1 MTNHEEQE
9 MNLSLLSAKA
19 KRMGRETLTITPGWP
34 SRKAFLES
42 VAGLLERAQEAAA
55 DYVNTTP
62 VLTLSDHVRAENGR
76 SLAWSFGFDL
86 KDLCV
91 LAAIIQA
98 PLALRG
104 ATDRGKTSL
113 AAKILAGLFGK
124 CGQGWARCEINR
136 GLTVDDLIDVD
147 VGKLS
152 TSKLSEAISSAAWI
166 SKPAFLLD
174 EVNRAHAK
182 LVNILLH
189 IVDGSGLN
197 VRGDLSIP
205 IGLPYVVGDK
215 RKRYSLSILTANELG
230 ADMPG
235 VYEEDAAL
243 LRRVVLSCNLDHT
256 PVTTRDVARLTSALG
271 RRARTEPPVYESRV
285 ETIIRVYESLPD
297 MVPVSA
303 LARLFLHYLWG
314 QGSCVRT
321 RSGRQRKDLLPQI
334 CSACHLSKAHPFCG
348 RVGGLS
354 EGLLIW
360 CKETAMGIA
369 AIRAAK
375 VLQAARGECLNGR
388 AAEIQEYLQSRAEGE
403 ELYSAFAATYA
414 RDLAVKGEDLIAAYS
429 LLAPGHLWISRDWV
443 ASQPAYEKCDLY
455 AFADIARRSWDA
467 LNKSLRKHERL
478 FSELADNGEI
488 SPLYQAEVEAL
499 ITQEDAAMQSVIAAF
514 REEDLGLRLGEGSRA
529 QQAA

>member
-1 MTNHEEQE
+1 

-19 KRMGRETLTITPGWP
+19 KQKGQETLTITPGWP
-34 SRKAFLES
+34 SRQAFLES
-42 VAGLLERAQEAAA
+42 IAGLLERAQEASA
-55 DYVNTTP
+55 DYVNTSP
-62 VLTLSDHVRAENGR
+62 VLTLSDHVRAENGQ
-76 SLAWSFGFDL
+76 SLAWSFGLDL

-113 AAKILAGLFGK
+113 AAKILAGLFGP
-124 CGQGWARCEINR
+124 CGEGWARCEINR

-147 VGKLS
+147 VKKLS
-152 TSKLSEAISSAAWI
+152 ISKLSEAISSAAWI

-205 IGLPYVVGDK
+205 IGLPYVVAGK

-243 LRRVVLSCNLDHT
+243 IRRVVLSYNLDHT
-256 PVTTRDVARLTSALG
+256 PVTARDVAQLTRALG
-271 RRARTEPPVYESRV
+271 KRAKTEPPVYESKV

-314 QGSCVRT
+314 LGSCIRT
-321 RSGRQRKDLLPQI
+321 RTGRQRKDLIPQI
-334 CSACHLSKAHPFCG
+334 CTACHLSKAHPFCG

-375 VLQAARGECLNGR
+375 VLQTARGECLNGR
-388 AAEIQEYLQSRAEGE
+388 AAAIQEYLGSRAEGE
-403 ELYSAFAATYA
+403 NLYAAFAERYA
-414 RDLAVKGEDLIAAYS
+414 GELAVKGEDMVAAYR
-429 LLAPGHLWISRDWV
+429 LLAPGHLWISREFV
-443 ASQPAYEKCDLY
+443 GSQPAYEKSEAY
-455 AFADIARRSWDA
+455 AFADIAGRSWSA
-467 LNKSLRKHERL
+467 LKESLRKHERL
-478 FSELADNGEI
+478 FAELAENCEI
-488 SPLYQAEVEAL
+488 SPLYQGEVETL
-499 ITQEDAAMQSVIAAF
+499 ITTEDAAMQSVIAAF
-514 REEDLGLRLGEGSRA
+514 RDEDLGLRLGAGSRA
-529 QQAA
+529 HQAA